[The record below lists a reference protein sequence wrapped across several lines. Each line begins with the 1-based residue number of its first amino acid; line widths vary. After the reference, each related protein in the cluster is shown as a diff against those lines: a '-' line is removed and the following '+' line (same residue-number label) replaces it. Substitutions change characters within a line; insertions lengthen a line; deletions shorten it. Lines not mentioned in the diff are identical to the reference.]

1 MRKAAKRALK
11 GPLTPRR
18 QLTFF
23 HLASAN
29 IVSAATES

>member
-1 MRKAAKRALK
+1 MRRAAKRALK

-18 QLTFF
+18 QLIFF
-23 HLASAN
+23 HLAFAS